1 VGIKKLEPL
10 QPIKSWNWP
19 YTKTTREKLLDY
31 LKRMHQN
38 PIEYFKSKGQT
49 FGTME
54 NGKIV
59 DNPKNLSWPYNP
71 IELE

>member
-1 VGIKKLEPL
+1 
-10 QPIKSWNWP
+10 
-19 YTKTTREKLLDY
+19 
-31 LKRMHQN
+31 MHQN